1 MFIYAQSNH
10 SISRHITKFI
20 NIITYYST
28 FLGRPVTDTEV
39 QAFALEDE
47 RSWVDDEVVEI
58 DEDDEDND
66 ELFFR

>member
-1 MFIYAQSNH
+1 MICFID
-10 SISRHITKFI
+10 
-20 NIITYYST
+20 IITYYST
-28 FLGRPVTDTEV
+28 CLERPVTGTEV

>member
-1 MFIYAQSNH
+1 MSQAVASPTY
-10 SISRHITKFI
+10 HITKFI